1 MLLDILLVF
10 VFFAYL
16 YRGWRRGF
24 KYSFVRFLVTLA
36 SSLLAGLLARP
47 LSETVVLHLN
57 RRDTMASVEKSATEM
72 LRWFFSVDGG
82 EPQALLKNILYAQ
95 EDMRHLIIAAPGDLG
110 PEAQQIALELLSR
123 RLFTFIAYVIAFFII
138 YAVIRLVLL
147 FFIRV
152 LTGAF
157 EKLPGGKFFQRLFGL
172 FTGVF
177 NYFLLLNFLLFFGV
191 ALMGIY
197 PAIGRMMDR
206 SIILGLLWELPY
218 IKRLF
223 TGI

>member
-197 PAIGRMMDR
+197 PGIGRMMDR
-206 SIILGLLWELPY
+206 SILLGLLWELPY

-223 TGI
+223 AGL